1 MVRQIA
7 SQPLIPCLI
16 DFVDRAQ
23 FGICAHGSIDDSND
37 PEVDTVKVRI
47 GAEMIA
53 DNIDLCPVRPC
64 YVLLFFHNRQ
74 FRKGDRPVAL
84 TLFIIIALCI
94 QAPWQPL

>member
-53 DNIDLCPVRPC
+53 DNNHPFRFQITECQLDLISPNPRP
-64 YVLLFFHNRQ
+64 L
-74 FRKGDRPVAL
+74 
-84 TLFIIIALCI
+84 
-94 QAPWQPL
+94 